1 MKSSRDHKRQLQ
13 RLKTTAPTYTLD
25 PDQGPS
31 PITPTGRTMPP
42 LAPPARPLGP
52 RTQPDRGDERRSQR
66 DPFERV
72 RAATAEP
79 PLPPLPSPSPID
91 SGKQQRRR
99 RTPTGWESRAPRA
112 PGLPPC
118 TAAAA
123 APRTASPV
131 SESVW
136 DDVDE
141 LTRELRERN
150 RLDRQRSRLRE
161 EAELRLRREIS
172 AFPVRGGREAT
183 AAEETGGSGAG
194 EDGAWHPQP
203 ARRFPWTSLRSSR
216 SKSRSR
222 E

>member
-13 RLKTTAPTYTLD
+13 RLKTAAPTYTLD

-31 PITPTGRTMPP
+31 PTTPTGRTMPPTVP

-52 RTQPDRGDERRSQR
+52 RTQPDRDERRSQR

-79 PLPPLPSPSPID
+79 VLPPLPPSID
-91 SGKQQRRR
+91 SGEQQRRR
-99 RTPTGWESRAPRA
+99 RTPTGRESRAPG
-112 PGLPPC
+112 PPPC

-161 EAELRLRREIS
+161 EAELRLRREIG
-172 AFPVRGGREAT
+172 AFPVRGGREEA
-183 AAEETGGSGAG
+183 AAEVETGGSGAG